1 MESRCGIEPQSLANE
16 NLTIRPSRF
25 TPTEAVFIIL
35 VFLALV
41 KKQNDILNFCFD
53 LPKKQNDILNFC
65 FERP

>member
-1 MESRCGIEPQSLANE
+1 MRNRTAISRKTRILPLDHQDL
-16 NLTIRPSRF
+16 LQLKQF
-25 TPTEAVFIIL
+25 FIIL